1 MTAIARRLFVL
12 RRAVSERWAL
22 LVLLGLWPLLG
33 LGRLSGASLLSGRL
47 LPLAVLTMFGLT
59 VLLVVLREVVPEPG
73 PSVTGPATS
82 TTSTAP
88 VSSTWNELELGLCFV
103 TAAYVLIA
111 ATGGLDSFA
120 YPLVYALVSFL
131 MVVHRSRW
139 VAAVWLM
146 ATAGL
151 EVLVGWSSIA
161 SDGWAPIAYHLT
173 FIGFFAAGNLLV
185 LSSLVAR
192 LRHGH
197 EAQVTDALDR
207 MRQEARDF
215 RLIASQLPMQSRAR
229 SRDEEELRMSLSAVD
244 TIHEQLFHNTDLLR
258 SALSLHTCALVW
270 CDDPPPGG
278 DSRKTPQLSVKEIST
293 VSDAVR
299 QKPVLTSPGI
309 LTSVL
314 ADPAPLRLKA
324 LGGKRVPP
332 YYDGPTTTPVTDL
345 CVVPL
350 MDGPNLRGLLCA
362 DRTGDRP
369 FSEEEAETLT
379 KAATHML
386 RVVEQERVFTAV
398 ERGKYEQEQFYRA
411 SELLGAALTMPD
423 VVEKTFASVRHIAHY
438 DLAVL
443 TLTDAAGE
451 RHDVTAVDTSAEEDD
466 APRWQAIAEQLEG
479 TALTGSS
486 SLVSMAV
493 KNRHYMP
500 ASADLVDG
508 DTLVFDKATRLPDAR
523 SLLVLPLSRGDQ
535 VLGALT
541 LVSSRERQYLPQTR
555 EMLRVISHQVAVS
568 VDNARMYESMEQRAT
583 TDGLTGLTNHR
594 AFQERMA
601 QLHALCERSGGRYS
615 VILTDIDRF
624 KSINDTYG
632 HPVGDQVLKRVA
644 AILSGR
650 SRRVD
655 IVARYGGEEFVLI
668 LPDTDGVG
676 AETFA
681 NKLREEIAQQ
691 VMTSEHGSFKVT
703 ISMGVSEFAVDDS
716 DRLAL
721 IEKADQA
728 LYHCKENGR
737 NCVTRWSEIG

>member
-12 RRAVSERWAL
+12 RRAISERWAL

-33 LGRLSGASLLSGRL
+33 LGRLSGPSLLSGRL

-59 VLLVVLREVVPEPG
+59 VLLVVLREVVPERG
-73 PSVTGPATS
+73 PSVSSGMTHAPATPTS
-82 TTSTAP
+82 STA
-88 VSSTWNELELGLCFV
+88 NELELGLCFV

-139 VAAVWLM
+139 VAAVWLL

-151 EVLVGWSSIA
+151 EVLVGWRAIHT
-161 SDGWAPIAYHLT
+161 DGWAPIAYHLT

-197 EAQVTDALDR
+197 EAQVADALDR

-229 SRDEEELRMSLSAVD
+229 TRDEEELRMSLSAVD

-270 CDDPPPGG
+270 CDDPAEGS

-299 QKPVLTSPGI
+299 QTPVLQGPGI

-332 YYDGPTTTPVTDL
+332 YYDGPTAAPVTDL

-369 FSEEEAETLT
+369 FTDEEADTLT

-398 ERGKYEQEQFYRA
+398 ERSKYEQEQFYRA
-411 SELLGAALTMPD
+411 SELLGAALTLPD
-423 VVEKTFASVRHIAHY
+423 VVDKTFASVRHIAHY

-443 TLTDAAGE
+443 TLTDPAGE
-451 RHDVTAVDTSAEEDD
+451 RHEVIAVDASAQGD
-466 APRWQAIAEQLEG
+466 AGWKAVADKLEG
-479 TALTGSS
+479 AVLTGKS
-486 SLVSMAV
+486 SLVGMAV

-508 DTLVFDKATRLPDAR
+508 DTLVFDKTTRLQQAH
-523 SLLVLPLSRGDQ
+523 SLLVLPLSHGDQ
-535 VLGALT
+535 VIGALT
-541 LVSSRERQYLPQTR
+541 LVSSRERQYLPQSR

-568 VDNARMYESMEQRAT
+568 VANARMYESMEQRAT

-655 IVARYGGEEFVLI
+655 IVARYGGEEFVLV
-668 LPDTDGVG
+668 LPDTDGEG

-703 ISMGVSEFAVDDS
+703 ISMGVAEFAVDD
-716 DRLAL
+716 DKRLAL

-728 LYHCKENGR
+728 LYYCKENGR